1 MPQHDATNPLLILVP
16 VPPITA
22 ETRAQARAE
31 AKKVFERAS
40 QEVRN
45 ARGEAQKRH
54 RKMELQKL
62 VLKDEL
68 HKAHKAMEDVVKK
81 GQDECKKV
89 FDAAVKALEG

>member
-1 MPQHDATNPLLILVP
+1 MPQHDAHNPLLILIP

-31 AKKVFERAS
+31 AKKVYDRAS
-40 QEVRN
+40 QDVRN
-45 ARGEAQKRH
+45 ARGDAQKRH
-54 RKMELQKL
+54 RKMELGKL

-89 FDAAVKALEG
+89 YDAAVKALGG